1 MNLFFEKLIQAV
13 PGVVYQFRIAPDGG
27 WSFPYVSDGVRE
39 LFECSPEAPRADPSV
54 LTDCVLEVDR
64 ARHLHSIAQAMD
76 DFVPWINEFRIRTPS
91 GAIKWVRG
99 HAQPERLGDGSVLWS
114 GILVDISETKA
125 VQTHLLRLQKLY
137 AAVIEANRL
146 ISGSPDQKALFGGI
160 CQIAVELGGMKM
172 AWIGV
177 PNQTTRQLDP
187 VARCGEGSEI
197 LDQSD
202 FYARFD
208 IAEGRGQ
215 AATAF
220 AESRTLLNQDFLC
233 NPSTRRWR
241 DLALDYGFGSSASFP
256 IREIDQPLA
265 VLTVYRADR
274 NGFDDESV
282 ALLERL
288 SSDVSHALTALS
300 RVKER
305 QQMEAEI
312 WHLAYFDSL
321 TNLPNRRML
330 LDRLDQALLRARRYQ
345 SVLAILF
352 LDLDNFKTINDSL
365 GHDVGD
371 DLLKAVAVR
380 LSACI
385 RTRDTVSRHG
395 GDEFIILLPEI
406 AHPGD
411 AARVAEKI
419 IATLNAPIPMGDR
432 TLTVS
437 TSIGIAVYPI
447 NGAATVQELLKKADS
462 AMYAAKDAGRNTYRF
477 FTE

>member
-91 GAIKWVRG
+91 GAVKWVRG
-99 HAQPERLGDGSVLWS
+99 HSQPERLGDGSVLWS

-146 ISGSPDQKALFGGI
+146 ISRTQNQAELFGGI

-177 PNQTTRQLDP
+177 PNRVTRQLDP
-187 VARCGEGSEI
+187 AARFGEGAGI
-197 LDQSD
+197 LDRAD

-208 IAEGRGQ
+208 IAEERGQ
-215 AATAF
+215 AASAF
-220 AESRTLLNQDFLC
+220 VENCTFLNQDFRQ
-233 NPSTRRWR
+233 NPSTRRWHELGR
-241 DLALDYGFGSSASFP
+241 DYGFGSSASFP
-256 IREIDQPLA
+256 VRENEQPVA
-265 VLTVYRADR
+265 VLTVYRAGI

-282 ALLERL
+282 VLLERL
-288 SSDVSHALTALS
+288 SSDISHALTALAGI
-300 RVKER
+300 KKR
-305 QQMEAEI
+305 QQMEDEI
-312 WHLAYFDSL
+312 RHLAYFDSL
-321 TNLPNRRML
+321 TGLPNRRML
-330 LDRLDQALLRARRYQ
+330 LDRLDQSLLRAKRYE
-345 SVLAILF
+345 SALAILF
-352 LDLDNFKTINDSL
+352 LDLDNFKAINDSL

-371 DLLKAVAVR
+371 ELLKAVSVR
-380 LSACI
+380 LSACV

-411 AARVAEKI
+411 AALVAEKI
-419 IATLNAPIPMGDR
+419 IATINAPVQIGDN

-447 NGAATVQELLKKADS
+447 NGAHTVQELLKIADS
-462 AMYAAKDAGRNTYRF
+462 AMYAAKDAGRNGYRF
-477 FTE
+477 FQE